1 MPEEGVKSLA
11 HDEILRYEEIIEV
24 VKAAVRLGIDKLRIT
39 GGEPLVR
46 RGIVDFISMVSEI
59 QGVSDLSMTTNGQLL
74 NRFARP
80 LAEAGLQRV
89 NISLDTVDP
98 VKYRQTT
105 RGGNIEQVLKGILA
119 ARSAGL
125 YPVKINC
132 VVINSSIE
140 KDARDVESFCRENE
154 LQVRFIHKMDLSNG
168 KFSVVEGGDGG
179 NCSLC
184 NRLRLTANGRIKPCL
199 FSDLEFDV
207 RELGPQKAI
216 EMAVGAKPERGTM
229 SMSGTFYNTG
239 G

>member
-1 MPEEGVKSLA
+1 MPEEGVKSLT

-24 VKAAVRLGIDKLRIT
+24 VKVAVRLGIDKIRIT

-46 RGIVDFISMVSEI
+46 RGIIDFIRMVSEI
-59 QGVSDLSMTTNGQLL
+59 KGVSDLSMTTNGQLFD
-74 NRFARP
+74 RFAEP

-98 VKYRQTT
+98 IKYSQTT
-105 RGGNIEQVLKGILA
+105 RGGDIEMVFKGILA

-125 YPVKINC
+125 RPIKINC
-132 VVINSSIE
+132 VVINSSDE

-154 LQVRFIHKMDLSNG
+154 LQVRFIHKMDLLNG

-179 NCSLC
+179 NCSHC

-207 RELGPQKAI
+207 RKLGHQKAI
-216 EMAVGAKPERGTM
+216 EMAVGVKPERGTM